1 MHSLIRHVPQR
12 RTRQPYGVD
21 GGEPGGL
28 GRNTWVKKARK
39 EDGDYPE
46 DIQGEPEPRKINI
59 GGKATVF
66 MGKGDRLL
74 IETPGAG
81 AWGHVI
87 DPEHLED
94 PEDISHL
101 KAWEPRGSLRNKS
114 QPEFGG
120 F

>member
-1 MHSLIRHVPQR
+1 ME
-12 RTRQPYGVD
+12 
-21 GGEPGGL
+21 GGEPGAL
-28 GRNTWVKKARK
+28 GRNTWVKKYRE

-46 DIQGEPEPRKINI
+46 GVQGEPKPRKINI
-59 GGKATVF
+59 GGKATVL
-66 MGKGDRLL
+66 MGKGDKLL

-87 DPEHLED
+87 DLEHLES
-94 PEDISHL
+94 PEGTSHL
-101 KAWEPRGSLRNKS
+101 KAWEPRGSLSSKS

>member
-1 MHSLIRHVPQR
+1 M
-12 RTRQPYGVD
+12 D
-21 GGEPGGL
+21 GGGSGAL

-39 EDGDYPE
+39 EDEDYPE
-46 DIQGEPEPRKINI
+46 GIMGEPEPRKINI
-59 GGKATVF
+59 GGKATIL
-66 MGKGDRLL
+66 MGKGDKLL

-87 DPEHLED
+87 DPEHLEG
-94 PEDISHL
+94 PEEISHL

>member
-1 MHSLIRHVPQR
+1 M
-12 RTRQPYGVD
+12 D
-21 GGEPGGL
+21 GGEPGAL
-28 GRNTWVKKARK
+28 GRNTWIKKPRK

-46 DIQGEPEPRKINI
+46 GTQDELEPRKINI
-59 GGKATVF
+59 GGKATVL

-87 DPEHLED
+87 GPENLD
-94 PEDISHL
+94 GPEDISHL
-101 KAWEPRGSLRNKS
+101 KAWEPRGSLRSRS